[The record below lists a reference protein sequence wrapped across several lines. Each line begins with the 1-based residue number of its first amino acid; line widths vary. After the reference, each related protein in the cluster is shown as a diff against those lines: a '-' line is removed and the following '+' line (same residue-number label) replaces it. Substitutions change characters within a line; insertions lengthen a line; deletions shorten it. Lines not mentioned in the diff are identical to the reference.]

1 MDFGVGIAVRVERV
15 DVCRSIPS
23 PEPTGGASLRLRNGS
38 GITAV
43 GEIGSGKMGE
53 SEGVPGKAAVWNG
66 SLKGNSRGFRP
77 DERELG
83 EAVGALGVVSLPW
96 SC

>member
-1 MDFGVGIAVRVERV
+1 M
-15 DVCRSIPS
+15 
-23 PEPTGGASLRLRNGS
+23 RNGS

-77 DERELG
+77 EERELG
-83 EAVGALGVVSLPW
+83 EAVGA
-96 SC
+96 